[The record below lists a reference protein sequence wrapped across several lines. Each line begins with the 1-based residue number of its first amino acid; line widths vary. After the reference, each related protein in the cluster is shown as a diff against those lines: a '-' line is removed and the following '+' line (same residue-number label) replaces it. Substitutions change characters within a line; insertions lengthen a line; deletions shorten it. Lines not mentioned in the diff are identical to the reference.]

1 MTGTML
7 REARLRA
14 GLSLSAMATRTSY
27 SVSHLSNV
35 ERGRRPVTDAILLAY
50 DRELGDAMDRRSVIK
65 GFIALSL
72 AQRPLADDI
81 YASIAASDANPLA
94 EVQTTHATDL
104 VIASLVERPIV
115 PKLRRWMTDGSSVV
129 LRVNAAG
136 ILAKVQGLDVGR
148 DVAATLT
155 NDDEVRHLYT
165 TAVLS
170 RVCELDWQA
179 AQAVARTSLQLDDPA
194 TAARRLSLETLNS
207 ADAGARWCA
216 SHLLRELSPMLGA

>member
-1 MTGTML
+1 MTGAML
-7 REARLRA
+7 REARLRT
-14 GLSLSAMATRTSY
+14 GLSLSVMAARTSY
-27 SVSHLSNV
+27 SVGHLSNV
-35 ERGRRPVTDAILLAY
+35 ECGRRPVTDAILLAY
-50 DRELGDAMDRRSVIK
+50 DRELGEAMDRRSVIK

-81 YASIAASDANPLA
+81 YASIAASDGNPLA

-104 VIASLVERPIV
+104 VIASLIERPV
-115 PKLRRWMTDGSSVV
+115 MPKLRRWMADGSSAV

-136 ILAKVQGLDVGR
+136 ILAKVQGLDVGK

-155 NDDEVRHLYT
+155 HDDEVRHLYS

-170 RVCELDWQA
+170 RVCGLDWQA
-179 AQAVARTSLQLDDPA
+179 AERIARNPLELYDPT

>member
-1 MTGTML
+1 MTGAML

-14 GLSLSAMATRTSY
+14 GLSLSAMAARTSY

-35 ERGRRPVTDAILLAY
+35 ERGRRPVTDALLLAY
-50 DRELGDAMDRRSVIK
+50 DRELGDDVDRRSVIK

-81 YASIAASDANPLA
+81 YASIAASDGNPLA
-94 EVQTTHATDL
+94 DVQTTHATDL
-104 VIASLVERPIV
+104 VIASLVEWPVV
-115 PKLRRWMTDGSSVV
+115 PKLRRWMTDGSSAV

-136 ILAKVQGLDVGR
+136 ILAKVQRLDVGR
-148 DVAATLT
+148 DVAATLAH
-155 NDDEVRHLYT
+155 DDEVRHLYS
-165 TAVLS
+165 TAVLA
-170 RVCELDWQA
+170 RVCGLEWQA
-179 AQAVARTSLQLDDPA
+179 AAASARNPLELADPT

-216 SHLLRELSPMLGA
+216 SHLLRELSPILGA

>member
-1 MTGTML
+1 MTGAML

-14 GLSLSAMATRTSY
+14 GLSLSALAGRTSY
-27 SVSHLSNV
+27 SVSHLCNV
-35 ERGRRPVTDAILLAY
+35 ERGRRPVTDALLLAY
-50 DRELGDAMDRRSVIK
+50 DRELGEVVDRRGVIK

-72 AQRPLADDI
+72 TQTPLADDI
-81 YASIAASDANPLA
+81 YASIAGSDANPLA

-104 VIASLVERPIV
+104 VIASLVERPVV
-115 PKLRRWMTDGSSVV
+115 PKLRRWMMDGSSAV

-148 DVAATLT
+148 DVAAVLSH
-155 NDDEVRHLYT
+155 DDEVRHLYA

-179 AQAVARTSLQLDDPA
+179 AQAIAHNPLELSDPT